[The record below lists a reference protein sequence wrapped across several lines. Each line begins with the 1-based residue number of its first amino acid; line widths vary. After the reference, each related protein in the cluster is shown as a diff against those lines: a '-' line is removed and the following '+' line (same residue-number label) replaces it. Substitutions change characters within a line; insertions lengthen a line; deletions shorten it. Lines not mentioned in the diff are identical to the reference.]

1 MNLNQNKNK
10 EAIILIITSFNQLYN
25 FLSYFLQNKLIR
37 NKKIYLTIFSDNI
50 PEELIKQFKQYI
62 EKFVSV
68 EVINLKR
75 KSINAKVNFLQFRF
89 LNFLF
94 YYFFVIKKM
103 FQAKKLKIIPI
114 ISISGRMQIPVL
126 FFMIF
131 FSSSKIFF
139 LEDGVGE
146 YVPYANFEKKHF
158 FFFILKKFLKLN
170 KSRIYILQL
179 SKQRS
184 AYRRILNQPFLN
196 KSHIINNRKL
206 YENFIKNSFQKK
218 LIFKPKCIIIGT
230 NTSLHNINYYENLY
244 IETLKRISKKYS
256 YNRKQILFFFH
267 PRIKSIHR
275 KRLVKSLSSFSNI
288 QPISTIIV
296 ENYLHQKNV
305 EIVVGSLSS
314 ALYYAKTI
322 FNKKNVYHLN
332 DNSSFHYDNFLKV
345 FKSVGIKSFF

>member
-131 FSSSKIFF
+131 F
-139 LEDGVGE
+139 
-146 YVPYANFEKKHF
+146 
-158 FFFILKKFLKLN
+158 FFI
-170 KSRIYILQL
+170 
-179 SKQRS
+179 
-184 AYRRILNQPFLN
+184 
-196 KSHIINNRKL
+196 
-206 YENFIKNSFQKK
+206 
-218 LIFKPKCIIIGT
+218 
-230 NTSLHNINYYENLY
+230 
-244 IETLKRISKKYS
+244 
-256 YNRKQILFFFH
+256 
-267 PRIKSIHR
+267 
-275 KRLVKSLSSFSNI
+275 
-288 QPISTIIV
+288 
-296 ENYLHQKNV
+296 
-305 EIVVGSLSS
+305 
-314 ALYYAKTI
+314 
-322 FNKKNVYHLN
+322 
-332 DNSSFHYDNFLKV
+332 
-345 FKSVGIKSFF
+345 